1 MHLKT
6 TNPQCFVPRLPQRLV
21 RRYAVQSVQVVQ
33 AEAAGDQRAY
43 EAANHTSHGAADTG
57 CAAQCELRGLVAAAL
72 GLIAATFVRA
82 IWRGRG
88 RWRWR
93 CFMFISVWHDSHL
106 LSMP

>member
-21 RRYAVQSVQVVQ
+21 RRYAVQSVQVAQ
-33 AEAAGDQRAY
+33 TEAAGDQRAQ

-57 CAAQCELRGLVAAAL
+57 CAAQQVLWRLIAAAL
-72 GLIAATFVRA
+72 GLFAAAFA
-82 IWRGRG
+82 GAAGRR

-93 CFMFISVWHDSHL
+93 RWGFVFISIWHDSI
-106 LSMP
+106 S